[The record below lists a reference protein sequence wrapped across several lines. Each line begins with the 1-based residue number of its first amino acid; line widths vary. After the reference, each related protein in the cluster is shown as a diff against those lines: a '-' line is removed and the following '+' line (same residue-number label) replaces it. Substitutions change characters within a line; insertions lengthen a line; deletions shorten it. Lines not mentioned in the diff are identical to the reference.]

1 MKRMKITLD
10 VPGGEEL
17 FYSEEVEDRLS
28 IILGMLGFHG
38 KIENEITGNSTQ
50 IMDKFDSDKQQCSEF
65 SWVDGN
71 VKIKRQIFPGS
82 ISRPVKLH

>member
-1 MKRMKITLD
+1 MKKMKITLRI
-10 VPGGEEL
+10 PKGEEL

-28 IILGMLGFHG
+28 IILGMFGFHG
-38 KIENEITGNSTQ
+38 KIENEVTGNSTG
-50 IMDKFDSDKQQCSEF
+50 IMDEETGVECSEF

>member
-1 MKRMKITLD
+1 MKKMKITLS
-10 VPGGEEL
+10 VPKGEEL

-38 KIENEITGNSTQ
+38 KIENEVTGNSTG
-50 IMDKFDSDKQQCSEF
+50 IMDKFDPKQECSEF

-71 VKIKRQIFPGS
+71 VKIKRQIFSGS